1 MAPKKVKFIDLSIP
15 IESVPSDPEF
25 MIPQIEYTDHQGGLA
40 SAREILGCQPED
52 LPLGL
57 GWAVERLILTSHS
70 GTHLDAPWHYA
81 PVSEGKRA
89 KTIDQIPLEWC
100 YADGVVLD
108 FRGKPDGY
116 GISAADVE
124 QELKRIKYKIKPFD
138 IVMIETG
145 TDKHWGDSEY
155 FLKGAGMT
163 RESTLCLIE
172 KGVKIMGTDAW
183 GFDRPFF
190 AIAEE
195 FATTKN
201 RKVIWAAHFTGIER
215 EYLHIEK
222 LANLDKLPPFGFK
235 VACFPI
241 KINRASAGWCRAV
254 AILPD

>member
-1 MAPKKVKFIDLSIP
+1 MPRIVDLSVP
-15 IESVPSDPEF
+15 LEESPSEP
-25 MIPQIEYTDHQGGLA
+25 MMPQIEYHAHKIGSKTMQTFFNC
-40 SAREILGCQPED
+40 EEKD
-52 LPLGL
+52 LPGGL
-57 GWAVERLILTSHS
+57 GWSDEKVTAITHA
-70 GTHLDAPWHYA
+70 GTHLDAPYHFY
-81 PVSEGKRA
+81 PTSEGRPA

-116 GISAADVE
+116 GITAADIE
-124 QELKRIKYKIKPFD
+124 AELKRIKYKIKPFD

-145 TDKHWGDSEY
+145 ADKHWGSPEY
-155 FLKGAGMT
+155 FLQGAGMT

-190 AIAEE
+190 AIAKE
-195 FATTKN
+195 FAETKD
-201 RKVIWAAHFTGIER
+201 RRLIWAAHFTGIER

-222 LANLDKLPPFGFK
+222 LANLDHLPPFGFK
-235 VACFPI
+235 VACFPV
-241 KINRASAGWCRAV
+241 KITRASAGWCRAV